1 MQVDEFP
8 WLSDWAFSLPLI
20 VICTVIHVI
29 GLALIKEWVV
39 KLSERAATERGYLA
53 RFGAAIALVAL
64 LVTLLHTA
72 EALIW
77 AGTYQLVG
85 ASPDWRSATRFS
97 IGAMTTVGSAGLV
110 LAPGW
115 QVMGALESVNGM
127 MLFGLTTAFMFA
139 VIEKVW
145 SLGSRQR
152 RHAELRQPART
163 S

>member
-1 MQVDEFP
+1 MQLDELP

-39 KLSERAATERGYLA
+39 KLSEHAATERGYLA

-77 AGTYQLVG
+77 AGAYLLVEG
-85 ASPDWRSATRFS
+85 RREAGDVAFVPQTRQ
-97 IGAMTTVGSAGLV
+97 ALREN
-110 LAPGW
+110 LAW
-115 QVMGALESVNGM
+115 ARDR
-127 MLFGLTTAFMFA
+127 LT
-139 VIEKVW
+139 
-145 SLGSRQR
+145 
-152 RHAELRQPART
+152 
-163 S
+163 